1 MGQGTDM
8 DMAKDARVNAP
19 WQVESECNLILTIF
33 NASGTLVM
41 VMDPDG
47 VITRFNKTCEKVTGY
62 SFAEVKG
69 RKAYEMSILPRDL
82 DWFEPGTGH
91 LKPGCPDM
99 EKEVQLTTRQGE
111 TRTIC
116 WTPSPQLDSKGNLEY
131 LVCTGID
138 ITQRRSM
145 ESQLSLLS
153 GVVKQATEI
162 VIITDPSGN
171 IEYVNPAFE
180 KITGYSS
187 IEASGKNPRFLRS
200 GRQDAAFYKNLWET
214 LMRKEPWTGRLINR
228 KKDGTFYEEEANI
241 FPLLDE
247 KGRICHF
254 VKMSKD
260 VSIQIRLEGQLHQA
274 QKMEAI
280 GRLAGGIAH
289 DFNNMLTGIIGNAE
303 ILKSKLNLDDGSKD
317 FLREIINISEKAAA
331 LSRQLLTFSKLSTS
345 SEKPININNAIA
357 GLDRMIRRV
366 IGEDIDFRTILHSRI
381 PPVKLDPSHLD
392 QIVLNLAINSRD
404 AMPRGGTLVL
414 ETSII
419 KAGEDTVL
427 LHPELKKDSYV
438 LIRVTDSGT
447 GMDEETASHIFEPF
461 FTTKK
466 GKGTGLGLSTVYA
479 IVRKSGGTILV
490 DSMPGRGTTFKIY
503 LPPCEAGVEAPR
515 VNAAPAASMILGG
528 KEEILVVED
537 DDVIRKLIGQILSR
551 AGYKVHMAAKGN
563 EAVLIYKGL
572 QKKPALMMIDL
583 VLPDMKGTDLAQVI
597 EKQQPGIPILL
608 TSGYDE
614 DSIILRQ
621 HPGTKLEFIKKPF
634 TMGALLGKIRGML
647 DK

>member
-1 MGQGTDM
+1 M